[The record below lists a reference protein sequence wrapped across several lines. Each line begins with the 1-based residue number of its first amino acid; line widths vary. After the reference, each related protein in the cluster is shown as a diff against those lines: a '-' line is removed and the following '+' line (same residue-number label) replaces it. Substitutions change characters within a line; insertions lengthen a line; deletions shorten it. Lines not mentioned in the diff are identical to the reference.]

1 MEKLELSI
9 LMIVIFAFGYI
20 AVDHFS
26 RFMDKVHRDTYNY
39 RHIESKSQIEWAD
52 DAGTFEN
59 EQEEEYS
66 RVNHGEKALEDSGKK
81 E

>member
-9 LMIVIFAFGYI
+9 LMIVIFAVGYI
-20 AVDHFS
+20 AVDRFS

-39 RHIESKSQIEWAD
+39 KHIESRSQIEWAD

-59 EQEEEYS
+59 EQEEECSRYS
-66 RVNHGEKALEDSGKK
+66 QAKKALADADKK